1 MIVMKGKDE
10 ATQLK
15 KKVCKEC
22 VFWREREREGG
33 RERDREM
40 DGQEG
45 HFLGMEI
52 YLVRVTACVRFS
64 FAILSPASKCSCRPQ
79 GGRVF
84 TVVLSL
90 GPSPHSAIALCR
102 TLRAAAS
109 RRTIRQEQAF
119 DDQGAFQGEDARP
132 ALDGGRRCRLYRSVP
147 E

>member
-1 MIVMKGKDE
+1 
-10 ATQLK
+10 
-15 KKVCKEC
+15 VC
-22 VFWREREREGG
+22 VLEREREGG
-33 RERDREM
+33 RERERQRNGWAGRAFSWNGDLSGEGDGLRAFLLRYPIPSLEM
-40 DGQEG
+40 Q
-45 HFLGMEI
+45 
-52 YLVRVTACVRFS
+52 
-64 FAILSPASKCSCRPQ
+64 LSTS